1 MKRGIAMIGAALVIA
16 SATIGS
22 AGEVNCKKVMKDLQ
36 AGRTADDIETTS
48 AGLISAADVKKCQED
63 AAKQGGGEKAGE
75 QKGGAESGGTKK

>member
-1 MKRGIAMIGAALVIA
+1 MRRSIAVIGAALVIA
-16 SATIGS
+16 SATIGG

-63 AAKQGGGEKAGE
+63 AAKQGGDQKAGD
-75 QKGGAESGGTKK
+75 QKGGGTAGGTTK